1 MPSNTELGKQ
11 RRSRGETQKI
21 ILEYIR
27 DQIAMRG
34 YPPSVREICDAVGLK
49 STSTV
54 HGHLKRLETKGLLRR
69 DAMKPRAMEILD
81 GMASGGHDSITVPL
95 LGPVA
100 AGSPI
105 LAEENRDDQISLP
118 AFMVGSGEHFAL
130 AVRGDSMIN
139 AGILNGD
146 YIVVHKQLTANNGE
160 IVVAMVQGDATVKR
174 FYKENGHFRLQPEN
188 PAMAP
193 IYTPSVD
200 ILGKVVSVFRVLR

>member
-21 ILEYIR
+21 ILEFIR

-54 HGHLKRLETKGLLRR
+54 HGHLKRLESKGQLRR
-69 DAMKPRAMEILD
+69 DAMKPRSMEILD
-81 GMASGGHDSITVPL
+81 GMSSGGQDLISVPL

-105 LAEENRDDQISLP
+105 LAEEDRDDQISLP
-118 AFMVGSGEHFAL
+118 AFMVGSGDHFAL
-130 AVRGDSMIN
+130 AVRGDSMMN

-146 YIVVHKQLTANNGE
+146 YIVVHKQSTANNGE

-174 FYKENGHFRLQPEN
+174 FYKENGHFRLLPDN

-200 ILGKVVSVFRVLR
+200 VLGKVVSVFRVLK

>member
-21 ILEYIR
+21 ILEFIR

-54 HGHLKRLETKGLLRR
+54 HGHLKRLESKGLLRR

-81 GMASGGHDSITVPL
+81 GMSSGGQDLISVPL

-105 LAEENRDDQISLP
+105 WRKKIGTTKSRFRRSWWGAAIISHWQS
-118 AFMVGSGEHFAL
+118 A
-130 AVRGDSMIN
+130 
-139 AGILNGD
+139 
-146 YIVVHKQLTANNGE
+146 
-160 IVVAMVQGDATVKR
+160 ATV
-174 FYKENGHFRLQPEN
+174 
-188 PAMAP
+188 
-193 IYTPSVD
+193 
-200 ILGKVVSVFRVLR
+200 